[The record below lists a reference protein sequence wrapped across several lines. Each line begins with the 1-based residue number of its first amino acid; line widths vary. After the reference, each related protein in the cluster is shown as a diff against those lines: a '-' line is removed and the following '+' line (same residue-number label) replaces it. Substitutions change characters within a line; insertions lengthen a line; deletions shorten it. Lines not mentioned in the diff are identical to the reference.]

1 MVVIPGTANEK
12 SSDLGLTVIN
22 YREPDPVVQIDVI
35 KSALE
40 KHHPVISKMDI
51 DPGVLEDVML
61 TANDRRWGY
70 CLKHHCVGV
79 YGEDL
84 RNLFKSF
91 RPSRKLLLP

>member
-1 MVVIPGTANEK
+1 MSMVVIPGTANEK

-61 TANDRRWGY
+61 TARQTMGLLSEAPLCRR
-70 CLKHHCVGV
+70 
-79 YGEDL
+79 L
-84 RNLFKSF
+84 R
-91 RPSRKLLLP
+91 